1 MLRARF
7 RRWLCVV
14 RSASRRTAAVHRSRG
29 HRGPSRVAH
38 AGCCHLVPRRLHPD
52 GRGDSRAA
60 RQHHPGERRGGFPAS
75 RQAQC
80 HAWLWRMVDLDDA
93 AAAAADEARAQAT
106 TAGELW
112 RGGATVDLW
121 AAVTLRVA
129 AAAAVAAGID
139 ARFHTSDKTPGEAD
153 VARELVRLAP
163 RPLRHGVRHV
173 GESKDS
179 TPAAALMERAL
190 RLHLLHD
197 GMRHPQKLRSN
208 AMLPPTSSL
217 RRRALRTRRRD
228 CPRLLLQDGTR
239 GSAGSGA
246 AARRRSCRACCVSS
260 PRSTV
265 RPAMRP
271 MTWPAARSSGQ

>member
-1 MLRARF
+1 M
-7 RRWLCVV
+7 
-14 RSASRRTAAVHRSRG
+14 T
-29 HRGPSRVAH
+29 
-38 AGCCHLVPRRLHPD
+38 D
-52 GRGDSRAA
+52 
-60 RQHHPGERRGGFPAS
+60 
-75 RQAQC
+75 
-80 HAWLWRMVDLDDA
+80 VDLDDA

-112 RGGATVDLW
+112 RGGATVDLSGGRDS
-121 AAVTLRVA
+121 RVA

-173 GESKDS
+173 EGEDS

-208 AMLPPTSSL
+208 SMLPDRVPQ
-217 RRRALRTRRRD
+217 A
-228 CPRLLLQDGTR
+228 PRSPDT
-239 GSAGSGA
+239 
-246 AARRRSCRACCVSS
+246 AARLPTASS
-260 PRSTV
+260 T
-265 RPAMRP
+265 RPNE
-271 MTWPAARSSGQ
+271 S